1 MCLATGVYSGL
12 RVIHVAIAGI
22 SIIFFF
28 WQSSHPSGLE
38 EAAASGCGEGFGY
51 DSFEEGKGECGRM
64 TGTPRRCLGA

>member
-1 MCLATGVYSGL
+1 MFGDRRLQWA
-12 RVIHVAIAGI
+12 AGDTRGD
-22 SIIFFF
+22 SRDLDYFFF